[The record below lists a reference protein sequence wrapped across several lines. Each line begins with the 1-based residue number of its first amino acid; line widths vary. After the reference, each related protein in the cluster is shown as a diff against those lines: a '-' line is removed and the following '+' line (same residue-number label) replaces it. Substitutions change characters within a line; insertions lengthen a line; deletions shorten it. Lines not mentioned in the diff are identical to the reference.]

1 MTARARPQQQFHPMS
16 ALNITPLIDVLLVL
30 LVMLILTIPM
40 ATQKVSIDLPIA
52 GGSVPTPP
60 DKMHRLDITAS
71 GALLFDGAAVDDAA
85 LPARLAPLVADKQA
99 LLTINADAASRY
111 DTFDRTLATIK
122 RAGITRLGFT
132 GNERY
137 TEF

>member
-1 MTARARPQQQFHPMS
+1 MTTRAQFQPMS

-52 GGSVPTPP
+52 GPPAPTPP
-60 DKMHRLDITAS
+60 EKMHRLDIAANGS
-71 GALLFDGAAVDDAA
+71 LALDGAAVDETS
-85 LPARLAPLVADKQA
+85 LRARLAPVVADPQA

-111 DTFDRTLATIK
+111 ETFDRVLATIK
-122 RAGITRLGFT
+122 RAGVTRLGFT
-132 GNERY
+132 GNDRFA
-137 TEF
+137 EF